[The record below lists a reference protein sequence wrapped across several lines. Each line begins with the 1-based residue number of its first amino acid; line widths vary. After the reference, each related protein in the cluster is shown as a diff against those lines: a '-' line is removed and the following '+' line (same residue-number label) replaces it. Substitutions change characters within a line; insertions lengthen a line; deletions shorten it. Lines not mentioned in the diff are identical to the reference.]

1 MSESLIWRIRNR
13 DQQAMRELYQEYVEM
28 LSSVCYRYVVEES
41 DVKDVLQDSF
51 VKILSSVGS
60 FEYRDE
66 ISFRGWM
73 KRIVANAA
81 LHFLKEKKRLQFT
94 ELNEGCVQ
102 QISDEEPNVELVS
115 ADELHRLVSELPDG
129 YRTVVNLYVFEGY
142 SHRKIAEMLSIKES
156 TSASQFYHAKQLL
169 AKRIKDLIDKKS

>member
-13 DQQAMRELYQEYVEM
+13 DQQAMRELYQKYVEM

-73 KRIVANAA
+73 KRIVANEA

-102 QISDEEPNVELVS
+102 QISDEEPNVEHVS

-142 SHRKIAEMLSIKES
+142 SHRKIAEMLSIRES

>member
-73 KRIVANAA
+73 KRIVANEA

-102 QISDEEPNVELVS
+102 QISDEEPNVELVP